1 MPLGHLRD
9 CNQEEIQQFVLDKIG
24 ELVKTNNSWY
34 HEPRQRF
41 MRQVVLAMLQSHIV
55 GYSRN
60 ALADILRHRD
70 EYCDDS
76 YTRRLVAGM
85 INEGVLIT
93 AAGTEIVMEQ
103 LLDLDGR
110 PCKLEG
116 AATLNCLPVERP
128 ATVLRLSASRWLR
141 GTASSE

>member
-24 ELVKTNNSWY
+24 ELVKTNNPWY

-70 EYCDDS
+70 KDCDDA
-76 YTRRLVAGM
+76 YTRRLVACM
-85 INEGVLIT
+85 IHEGVIIT
-93 AAGTEIVMEQ
+93 ATGTEIVME
-103 LLDLDGR
+103 L
-110 PCKLEG
+110 CKPEG
-116 AATLNCLPVERP
+116 AETLNCLPVERP